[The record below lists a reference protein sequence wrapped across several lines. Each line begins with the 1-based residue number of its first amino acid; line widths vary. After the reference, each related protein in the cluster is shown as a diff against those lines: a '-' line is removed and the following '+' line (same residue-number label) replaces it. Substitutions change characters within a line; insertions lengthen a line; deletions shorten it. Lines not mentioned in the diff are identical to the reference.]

1 MRKFLLF
8 IFTLFLFIPFNV
20 YADSYKLKD
29 LEISIEDSSFDVF
42 TRDNIKDN
50 ERLTEIGITYDYL
63 NNFMIKNDVY
73 LDAVRFNENN
83 DDTIELFVVAKM
95 VSNVSNMHTYSDSE
109 IKELGEEV
117 KKKVKADSY
126 KIIDVGKYKYIYL
139 NYYDSTEKY
148 YIDEYYTVM
157 DGYGY
162 TIMAQKRN
170 KFTNDE
176 MKDVKKVVDT
186 TKYKEIARYEKK
198 KSSSIGSR
206 TLIGAIIGAVIGL
219 IGGTIKVIKNKKTK
233 EKSE

>member
-8 IFTLFLFIPFNV
+8 ILTLFLFIPINV

-73 LDAVRFNENN
+73 LDAVKFNENN

-95 VSNVSNMHTYSDSE
+95 VSNVSNMHTYSDNE

-126 KIIDVGKYKYIYL
+126 KIINVGKYKYIYL

-206 TLIGAIIGAVIGL
+206 TLIGAIVGAVIGL